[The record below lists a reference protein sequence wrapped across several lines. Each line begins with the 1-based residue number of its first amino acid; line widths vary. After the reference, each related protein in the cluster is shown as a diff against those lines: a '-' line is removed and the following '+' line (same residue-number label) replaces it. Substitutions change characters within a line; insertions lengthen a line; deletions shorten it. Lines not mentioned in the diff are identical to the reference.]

1 MSANDVNIK
10 DWLIVCDN
18 SLTIKSIGQS
28 IQKLEQ
34 IDPGV
39 NLVEYLEL
47 DASDIREKIAQV
59 EELTAQRGDND
70 FKLVRISTLDQDDI
84 TFLVIPDS
92 LNRLKKA
99 RFMVHEIKNPLTNI
113 TLSLELL
120 KSIEIAEDDR
130 DLLDVIAR
138 NTQKIKEVISTY
150 SDFIRQ

>member
-1 MSANDVNIK
+1 MNTNEINIA
-10 DWLIVCDN
+10 DWLIICDD
-18 SLTIKSIGQS
+18 SLSIKSIGSKVQELD
-28 IQKLEQ
+28 Q
-34 IDPGV
+34 V
-39 NLVEYLEL
+39 NEEMSLPEYLEL
-47 DASDIREKIAQV
+47 KPSDVREKIAQIG
-59 EELTAQRGDND
+59 ELTAQRGDVD
-70 FKLVRISTLDQDDI
+70 FKLVRISNSDEKEI

-120 KSIEIAEDDR
+120 KNVEVAENDR

-150 SDFIRQ
+150 SDFIK

>member
-1 MSANDVNIK
+1 MSANNVNIK

-18 SLTIKSIGQS
+18 SLTIKSIGTS

-34 IDPGV
+34 IDP
-39 NLVEYLEL
+39 NMNMVEYLEL
-47 DASDIREKIAQV
+47 DASDIREKIAQIG
-59 EELTAQRGDND
+59 ELTAQRGEVD
-70 FKLVRISTLDQDDI
+70 FKLVRISNLDEEEI

-120 KSIEIAEDDR
+120 KNVEVAENDR

-150 SDFIRQ
+150 SDFIK